1 MSYGCYFPD
10 KILAAFG
17 HVCKMSLII
26 IVCIFPLQVSTY
38 RRCHD
43 FCNYQCYSSN
53 TSRFR
58 TSRLL
63 HLNLISIIDEVTCD
77 VAKRHQ

>member
-1 MSYGCYFPD
+1 MVVIFQIKYS
-10 KILAAFG
+10 AAFG
-17 HVCKMSLII
+17 DVCKMCLII
-26 IVCIFPLQVSTY
+26 IVCIFPPQVSTD

-43 FCNYQCYSSN
+43 FCNCQCYSSN